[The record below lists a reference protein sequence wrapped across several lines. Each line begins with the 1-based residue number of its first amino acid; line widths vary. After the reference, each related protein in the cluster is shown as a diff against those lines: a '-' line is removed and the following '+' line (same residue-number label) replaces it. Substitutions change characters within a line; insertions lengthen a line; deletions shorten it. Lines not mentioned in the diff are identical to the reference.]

1 MADLPGEPVV
11 LAPPAFVLVPLNKEA
26 RKAVRD
32 AKNQQFPTFLVDE
45 SILGFYISFENADK
59 QEFTLGRSG
68 TDIHLPGGPGTDI
81 SKHQC
86 SFVCNEKTGA
96 VLLVDHST
104 KDNTEPFSSDQ
115 GGQTI
120 PFHNKRSILVAR
132 GINGQVAFGKNRFY
146 QFRIRWHSDG
156 LYDFPNKN
164 EPYSVGPV
172 NMRKKY
178 LLGSKIGGGAYG
190 TVWWALDITSG
201 EMMAMKSFNNLT
213 GKHFV
218 FAKREVDNL
227 YKINRSDMIRSEII
241 PPWMSHI
248 IEILDHAGE
257 KPGDNLLEIMMPL
270 KQGNLR
276 SLAEGN
282 RDLDLSQLVLRQMLL
297 ALRCLAQHELIHRD
311 VKPENILWEFDSRG
325 RYHFRLA
332 DFGLSHDPTL
342 AITIAGTETFMAPE
356 VLNKENQTEKV
367 DIWSLFA
374 TIVWVKD
381 VDNFQ
386 RRCSSKGPHEIHRWL
401 VNLSKRDELMYIGA
415 MANLR
420 PSRRPSAKE
429 LLKTLKQLSAASY
442 DPDAEL
448 ADAMQTGLT
457 MGDDD
462 GGGDVDRLSSG
473 STNNYGVDDGG
484 NPLLLPHPEYY
495 EPYSFDG
502 RNLVADGDDY
512 SPQRYYPA
520 TAESRP
526 RGGRRNQAYVE
537 PYEPAYGLPEGSTSG
552 TAVPDRWTV
561 RPLPTQDTE
570 AGQASGD
577 E

>member
-1 MADLPGEPVV
+1 
-11 LAPPAFVLVPLNKEA
+11 
-26 RKAVRD
+26 
-32 AKNQQFPTFLVDE
+32 
-45 SILGFYISFENADK
+45 
-59 QEFTLGRSG
+59 
-68 TDIHLPGGPGTDI
+68 
-81 SKHQC
+81 
-86 SFVCNEKTGA
+86 
-96 VLLVDHST
+96 
-104 KDNTEPFSSDQ
+104 
-115 GGQTI
+115 
-120 PFHNKRSILVAR
+120 
-132 GINGQVAFGKNRFY
+132 
-146 QFRIRWHSDG
+146 
-156 LYDFPNKN
+156 
-164 EPYSVGPV
+164 
-172 NMRKKY
+172 
-178 LLGSKIGGGAYG
+178 
-190 TVWWALDITSG
+190 
-201 EMMAMKSFNNLT
+201 
-213 GKHFV
+213 
-218 FAKREVDNL
+218 
-227 YKINRSDMIRSEII
+227 
-241 PPWMSHI
+241 
-248 IEILDHAGE
+248 
-257 KPGDNLLEIMMPL
+257 MPL

-448 ADAMQTGLT
+448 ADALQTGLT

-526 RGGRRNQAYVE
+526 RGGRRNQVGLTLD
-537 PYEPAYGLPEGSTSG
+537 PRWIIYGGSRKCRISYPGYFHTRIDGLTHPLLFRPMSNHMSRP
-552 TAVPDRWTV
+552 TAFPKA
-561 RPLPTQDTE
+561 RP
-570 AGQASGD
+570 AGQQFPTAGQ
-577 E
+577 

>member
-32 AKNQQFPTFLVDE
+32 AKNQHFPTFLVDE

-68 TDIHLPGGPGTDI
+68 TDIHLPGGSGTDI

-227 YKINRSDMIRSEII
+227 YKINRSSI
-241 PPWMSHI
+241 PH
-248 IEILDHAGE
+248 
-257 KPGDNLLEIMMPL
+257 
-270 KQGNLR
+270 
-276 SLAEGN
+276 
-282 RDLDLSQLVLRQMLL
+282 
-297 ALRCLAQHELIHRD
+297 
-311 VKPENILWEFDSRG
+311 
-325 RYHFRLA
+325 
-332 DFGLSHDPTL
+332 
-342 AITIAGTETFMAPE
+342 
-356 VLNKENQTEKV
+356 
-367 DIWSLFA
+367 
-374 TIVWVKD
+374 
-381 VDNFQ
+381 
-386 RRCSSKGPHEIHRWL
+386 
-401 VNLSKRDELMYIGA
+401 
-415 MANLR
+415 
-420 PSRRPSAKE
+420 
-429 LLKTLKQLSAASY
+429 
-442 DPDAEL
+442 
-448 ADAMQTGLT
+448 
-457 MGDDD
+457 
-462 GGGDVDRLSSG
+462 
-473 STNNYGVDDGG
+473 
-484 NPLLLPHPEYY
+484 
-495 EPYSFDG
+495 
-502 RNLVADGDDY
+502 
-512 SPQRYYPA
+512 
-520 TAESRP
+520 
-526 RGGRRNQAYVE
+526 
-537 PYEPAYGLPEGSTSG
+537 
-552 TAVPDRWTV
+552 V
-561 RPLPTQDTE
+561 R
-570 AGQASGD
+570 
-577 E
+577 